1 MEKAH
6 DVTPLYPS
14 PKADGVY
21 VSRFF
26 FVKEK
31 VGYFTGFYRQQSCK
45 KTSVTAICGFYYTV
59 SMVPEAP
66 DLRQRKAVFI
76 ILFNNIGYICNYYVL
91 ETTMV
96 WELLNGKE
104 AVAVVALRGRGIGCR
119 TCITWLR
126 HIVHAAKKCLTWVY
140 GDASHYRKNGGA
152 LCPERG

>member
-14 PKADGVY
+14 LKADGVY

-31 VGYFTGFYRQQSCK
+31 VGYFTGFYRHESCK
-45 KTSVTAICGFYYTV
+45 KTSVKAICGFSYTLA
-59 SMVPEAP
+59 MVPDAP
-66 DLRQRKAVFI
+66 DLRQEKSIFS
-76 ILFNNIGYICNYYVL
+76 ILLNNINHICNYYVL
-91 ETTMV
+91 KTTMV

-104 AVAVVALRGRGIGCR
+104 AVAVVALRGQGIACR
-119 TCITWLR
+119 TCFTWLR
-126 HIVHAAKKCLTWVY
+126 RIVRASKKCLTWVY
-140 GDASHYRKNGGA
+140 GDASHYRENGGA